1 MDKQGFILHED
12 VSYIISVKLEELS
25 TAAIIEPTTIQIN
38 NLTSTFD
45 YDIVVQSKDFY
56 RSSLPTSFAMA
67 SKVEFYYRS
76 KEMLTDFHSLV
87 RPWPAET

>member
-38 NLTSTFD
+38 NLTGPSIIAI
-45 YDIVVQSKDFY
+45 YREEPQLQNILCNVMIVGPERQIGIRVK
-56 RSSLPTSFAMA
+56 
-67 SKVEFYYRS
+67 
-76 KEMLTDFHSLV
+76 
-87 RPWPAET
+87 